1 MSEQKHTQF
10 AMQAL
15 GFADLFNIKVGDQK
29 VNGYRVEMSAPD
41 GPSTGGG
48 KQSVQ
53 HVKLMAEDGSGS
65 VIVAGSAN
73 QIEKSAEVRTY
84 EYLADLHAKRFKGA
98 RFPLDK
104 PGYNLLVARMKSF
117 FAEQNLAVTM
127 LDAPRPGAAGGRQV
141 VRPSEPGAPSKGT
154 MIGIFV
160 AVAVIIAAAVF
171 FVLRSKHG

>member
-15 GFADLFNIKVGDQK
+15 GFADLFNIKIGDQK
-29 VNGYRVEMSAPD
+29 VKGHRVEMSAPD

-53 HVKLMAEDGSGS
+53 HVKLIAEDGSGA

-73 QIEKSAEVRTY
+73 QMEKSAEVRTY

-98 RFPLDK
+98 RIPLDK
-104 PGYNLLVARMKSF
+104 PAYNLLVARMKTF

-127 LDAPRPGAAGGRQV
+127 LDAPRPVGGQQV
-141 VRPSEPGAPSKGT
+141 VHPAEPGAPSKGT
-154 MIGIFV
+154 MIGIFL